1 MATTKID
8 NPNLFDFSS
17 LNTALQ
23 LPTGD
28 TASRPSSPSTG
39 EWRYNNELKYVEYW
53 DGGAWRQ
60 IDTEALPNPD
70 DFPSQNFNVNTYFGT
85 GATQTIDAKFNE
97 AANFNGSS
105 SQIEA
110 SGLTGTVLPTNGNWS
125 VSFWMKPQATTTSA
139 VVSLMT
145 SGGTGWAVFTE
156 ANVVQVAINGSTPAA
171 STGGFTT
178 AALNTWMHVTLTF
191 NSSTTVTSI
200 YYNGGSSGADATI
213 NSGPSAATAA
223 TLKMGYSVWNYFQG
237 QIDQVRL
244 FNTTLSD
251 SQVTDLYTNETTT
264 TAATLN
270 FPAGAGCIAAYQL
283 DGDASDLSGNYNGA
297 TTDIGFTGLQFRPD
311 FTWIKNR
318 DSSAWHNLSDSVRGA
333 SKSLFSNDAYQEV
346 DDTGGTR
353 AKSFNSNG
361 FTLDGNNN
369 DVNGSNNKYVAWSWK
384 AGGAPTADNVAGV
397 GNVPTSGSVKVDDA
411 DSTAALTGT
420 IVAKKISANT
430 NSAFSIVQYD
440 GTGTAGTID
449 HLLGVVPNLV
459 IVKRTDSSGNWI
471 VGSTEVDSNSWTKIL
486 QLDLSDAEASYTGFN
501 DTPPTTSVFSLGTNN
516 PVNNG
521 SGNYIAY
528 CFANKNGYQ
537 RVGSYTGNNSTN
549 GEFVYTTSDGTATG
563 TDGFE
568 PAFLMIKSLA
578 SGGWH
583 MYDNKRNTQNPR
595 DNTLEANGDFAQSI
609 STSRN
614 FDFYSNGFQPKTT
627 NSEFNG
633 SGVTYIYLAI
643 GANPAPTPTL
653 ANSFKAVAY
662 TGDGVNGR
670 SVNDVGF
677 LPQFTWIKNLD
688 ANESHVLIDQL
699 RYPTNIINSNEAITQ
714 YDNTSS
720 SYQSFIGNGFT
731 IGNDGQVNSSSVDYI
746 SYNWKGASIPTIN
759 NAGTITSV
767 TSVNDAAGFSAVVY
781 EGTGANATVGHGLQT
796 APQLILFKAAGA
808 SVNWVTYNVHSTAT
822 KYMSLNLAFG
832 DYSSAIEF
840 QDTDP
845 TGGASGVI
853 TLGSSGN
860 PNNATYPMVAY
871 CFHDISDY
879 QKIGTYTAS
888 GTGDF
893 DVNIGF
899 SPSFLLIKKTSAD
912 SSSWSISDS
921 ARSTGTL
928 PYFVYKN
935 LYANSNS
942 QQGVASPPSTN
953 AYVQYRTN
961 GFGWTAAMIAA
972 GTNPNYWESGQT
984 YIYLAIK

>member
-1 MATTKID
+1 MATTKIGT
-8 NPNLFDFSS
+8 PQLFDFSS

-60 IDTEALPNPD
+60 IDTEQLPLPD
-70 DFPSQNFNVNTYFGT
+70 DFPSQNFNVNTYSGS
-85 GATQTIDAKFNE
+85 GAAQTIDAKFNE
-97 AANFNGSS
+97 AANFGVSGSVINLSPGLDTFISSNAIISVSLWVKINTQPDSSGQVIFSLGDSRGIVAPGQQSFSPFRFGAQYANSNGS
-105 SQIEA
+105 QKMA
-110 SGLTGTVLPTNGNWS
+110 D
-125 VSFWMKPQATTTSA
+125 AA
-139 VVSLMT
+139 
-145 SGGTGWAVFTE
+145 FT
-156 ANVVQVAINGSTPAA
+156 
-171 STGGFTT
+171 
-178 AALNTWMHVTLTF
+178 LNTWTHVVGVLST
-191 NSSTTVTSI
+191 NSSDVKLYVDKVLQTT
-200 YYNGGSSGADATI
+200 GGATDYLGLEDDACIGNRDNTGYTTPFKGA
-213 NSGPSAATAA
+213 
-223 TLKMGYSVWNYFQG
+223 
-237 QIDQVRL
+237 IDQVRIYPG
-244 FNTTLSD
+244 TLT
-251 SQVTDLYTNETTT
+251 QTQINDLYAETTT
-264 TAATLN
+264 TASTLN
-270 FPAGAGCIAAYQL
+270 YPSGAGCIAAYQL
-283 DGDASDLSGNYNGA
+283 DGDASDVSGNYNGA
-297 TTDIGFTGLQFRPD
+297 VLNVGFTGLQFQPD
-311 FTWIKNR
+311 FVWIKKTN
-318 DSSAWHNLSDSVRGA
+318 SAQDHALFDSVRGVDKILIPNSTQA
-333 SKSLFSNDAYQEV
+333 QYDGGGSGYQ
-346 DDTGGTR
+346 T
-353 AKSFNSNG
+353 SFDSNG
-361 FTLDGNNN
+361 FSLTGNTY
-369 DVNGSNNKYVAWSWK
+369 VNGSSNSYVAWCLK
-384 AGGAPTADNVAGV
+384 AGGSSQDFNV
-397 GNVPTSGSVKVDDA
+397 
-411 DSTAALTGT
+411 
-420 IVAKKISANT
+420 
-430 NSAFSIVQYD
+430 D
-440 GTGTAGTID
+440 GTGYTTASAAGLTAGDITPTGSSVNTASGFSIIKYPGNSAASATIP
-449 HLLGVVPNLV
+449 HGLSSAPELV
-459 IVKRTDSSGNWI
+459 IVKAMNLGAGWPTQAPGYFGFRLNSGLQNDTGNGGVFFANTAPTSTVVT
-471 VGSTEVDSNSWTKIL
+471 VGSTDEVNDGYNYIMYNFHSVDS
-486 QLDLSDAEASYTGFN
+486 
-501 DTPPTTSVFSLGTNN
+501 
-516 PVNNG
+516 
-521 SGNYIAY
+521 
-528 CFANKNGYQ
+528 YQ
-537 RVGSYTGNNSTN
+537 RVGTYTGNNSTD
-549 GEFVYTTSDGTATG
+549 GDFVYTTSDGTATG
-563 TDGFE
+563 TGGFE
-568 PAFLMIKSLA
+568 PAFLMIKSTG

-595 DNTLEANGDFAQSI
+595 DNTLEANGNFAESI

-627 NSEFNG
+627 NTEFNAA
-633 SGVTYIYLAI
+633 GVTYIYLAI
-643 GANPAPTPTL
+643 AANPAPTPTL

-688 ANESHVLIDQL
+688 AGESHVLIDQL
-699 RYPTNIINSNEAITQ
+699 RYPTNIINSNEAISQ

-767 TSVNDAAGFSAVVY
+767 TSVNDAAGFSAVAY
-781 EGTGANATVGHGLQT
+781 KGTGANATVGHGLQT

-808 SVNWVTYNVHSTAT
+808 PVNWVTYNVHSTAT

-832 DYSSAIEF
+832 DYSSATEF

-871 CFHDISDY
+871 CFHDISGY
-879 QKIGTYTAS
+879 QKIGTYTAT

-899 SPSFLLIKKTSAD
+899 TPSFLLIKKTSAD
-912 SSSWSISDS
+912 SSFWSISDS

-935 LYANSNS
+935 LYANTNS

-961 GFGWTAAMIAA
+961 GFGWTSAMIAA